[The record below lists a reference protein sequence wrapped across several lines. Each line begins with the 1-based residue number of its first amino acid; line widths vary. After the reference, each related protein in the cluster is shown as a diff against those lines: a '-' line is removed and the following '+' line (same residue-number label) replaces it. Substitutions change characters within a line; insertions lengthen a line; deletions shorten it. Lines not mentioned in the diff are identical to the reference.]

1 MRGGAIKAL
10 TYFAEFLCPE
20 LLSYDNI
27 IIPEMVKNIGEM
39 DTRVR
44 EKGIMA
50 LDIFSENM
58 EE

>member
-1 MRGGAIKAL
+1 M
-10 TYFAEFLCPE
+10 
-20 LLSYDNI
+20 LSYDNI

-50 LDIFSENM
+50 LDIFAENM
-58 EE
+58 EEEKILPYLP